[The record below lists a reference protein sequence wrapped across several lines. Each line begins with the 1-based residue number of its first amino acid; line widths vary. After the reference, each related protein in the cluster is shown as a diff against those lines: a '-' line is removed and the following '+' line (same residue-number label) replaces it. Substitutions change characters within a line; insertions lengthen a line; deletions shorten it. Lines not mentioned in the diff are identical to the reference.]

1 MIINISVKT
10 LFHSS
15 QILMIRVFRGN
26 TLTCHPAEYQTGNEC
41 CPMCP
46 AGNRVRTDCTEF
58 RSSSCLPCMEGT
70 FMNHPTG
77 LKQCYRCTNCD
88 PGSGLRIKKS
98 CTTTS
103 DAVCE
108 AQGGFYCTDST
119 KNSCV
124 AAEKH
129 TRCQPGQYIS
139 QKGTA
144 SKDTVCSDCRDA
156 TFSDGTFT
164 SCQPHTQ
171 CESENLQLIKAGTAA
186 SDAECGERNS
196 LKVTVIVIC
205 AVVLLLVIGLVV
217 VLVLNRRKHVA
228 GKICV
233 QSKKMLSWFNG

>member
-1 MIINISVKT
+1 MNETVVHISVT
-10 LFHSS
+10 LINFTFKINTFSLYKK
-15 QILMIRVFRGN
+15 ILHEIKLLVFFS
-26 TLTCHPAEYQTGNEC
+26 T
-41 CPMCP
+41 
-46 AGNRVRTDCTEF
+46 GNRVRTDCTEF
-58 RSSSCLPCMEGT
+58 RSTSCLPCMEGT
-70 FMNHPTG
+70 FVNHPTG
-77 LKQCYRCTNCD
+77 LKQCFPCTNCD
-88 PGSGLRIKKS
+88 PGSGLRIKSS

-171 CESENLQLIKAGTAA
+171 
-186 SDAECGERNS
+186 
-196 LKVTVIVIC
+196 
-205 AVVLLLVIGLVV
+205 
-217 VLVLNRRKHVA
+217 
-228 GKICV
+228 
-233 QSKKMLSWFNG
+233 